1 MKVMCIDSKPAYGFI
16 TITDD
21 EPLKE
26 GSIYEVEVEFV
37 GIVSKAPYY
46 GLKGY
51 NWEIGVKGHLR
62 RRFIPLSDIDE
73 TEMIRERQKQL
84 A

>member
-1 MKVMCIDSKPAYGFI
+1 MKVICIDSKPAIGFI
-16 TITDD
+16 QTMDD
-21 EPLKE
+21 DPLKE
-26 GSIYEVEVEFV
+26 GCIYEVEVEFV
-37 GIVSKAPYY
+37 GVVSKAPYY

-62 RRFIPLSDIDE
+62 RRFIPISDIDE
-73 TEMIRERQKQL
+73 TELIRERQKQL